1 MRSLFA
7 AGVARFVIRPLLFA
21 LTATIANGCAD
32 DFERQSRIS
41 KLRALA
47 VQAEPAE
54 LIADPN
60 QPPPKTALTA
70 FAVEPGGAPVMVR
83 WALCTVQ
90 AAVPSPDLD
99 CPGAQ
104 GIDFPAIDSVGQ
116 LDLGMEPFRSVY
128 QKLLVGPDGAPPEQ
142 VRAQLAAGIPLIV
155 GFTATAGSQR
165 LSGLTT
171 VTLRSADAARPT
183 NRNPMA
189 ATLLAGDQPIAAD
202 GTSSIAAGATVRLTP
217 IPAEGA
223 HEQAADGIEKLN
235 YSFYATDGEVKT
247 LRSTDTTS
255 TGQAADP
262 SVDYVAPAAP
272 GTVKVFVVIRDGH
285 GGVGWI
291 ARSVQ
296 VR

>member
-1 MRSLFA
+1 MGSLFA
-7 AGVARFVIRPLLFA
+7 PGVARFVIRPLLFA
-21 LTATIANGCAD
+21 LTAAIANGCAD
-32 DFERQSRIS
+32 DFEKQSRIS
-41 KLRALA
+41 KLRVLA

-60 QPPPKTALTA
+60 QPPPKTSLTA
-70 FAVEPGGAPVMVR
+70 FAVEPGGAPVTVR

-104 GIDFPAIDSVGQ
+104 GVDFPAIDSVGQ

-183 NRNPMA
+183 NRNPTA

-202 GTSSIAAGATVRLTP
+202 GTSPIAAGATVRLTP

-262 SVDYVAPAAP
+262 SVDYVTPAAP
-272 GTVKVFVVIRDGH
+272 GAVRLFVVIRDGR

-291 ARSVQ
+291 ARSLQ